1 VAVIDSNQKEMSI
14 EIKSISQTDVV
25 GILAINNR
33 EVPNVNE
40 LDGHDLQKIIGMSYT
55 SKVVL
60 QDSHPAGFLIALD
73 AHSAYESENYK
84 WFQQRYKNFIYIDRI
99 VVHQAFHG
107 KGIGKSLYFD
117 LIDRCKQDR
126 YASMCC
132 EVNLR
137 PCNERS
143 LKFHHSVGFF
153 EIDRFDNP
161 ASGKLVSMMQMKL

>member
-1 VAVIDSNQKEMSI
+1 MSI
-14 EIKSISQTDVV
+14 EIKSISQDDVV

-33 EVPNVNE
+33 ETPNVNE
-40 LDGHDLQKIIGMSYT
+40 LDVHDLQRIIRMSYA

-73 AHSAYESENYK
+73 AHSDYESENYK
-84 WFQQRYKNFIYIDRI
+84 WFQRRCEDFIYIDRI

-107 KGIGKSLYFD
+107 MGMGKLLYFD
-117 LIDRCKQDR
+117 LINCAKQDG
-126 YASMCC
+126 YASVCC

-137 PCNERS
+137 PSNERS
-143 LKFHHSVGFF
+143 LKFHYSIGFV

-161 ASGKLVSMMQMKL
+161 ASGKLVAMMQMKL